1 MGARNITQLWDVINA
16 GANLEVRCGAARC
29 RHTSVIDALQLGRLA
44 QVKVWNAAL
53 DALAMQMRC
62 SKCGHRD
69 AYLRS
74 TCDPVTGPKVG
85 PKSDAEAKAL
95 ARMLRG

>member
-1 MGARNITQLWDVINA
+1 M
-16 GANLEVRCGAARC
+16 
-29 RHTSVIDALQLGRLA
+29 RL
-44 QVKVWNAAL
+44 
-53 DALAMQMRC
+53 RRR
-62 SKCGHRD
+62 SYTTRRD
-69 AYLRS
+69 TIGAYLRS